1 MKSLKIIEQITI
13 RNEDS
18 LNKYLNDI
26 SKISLISLEREVELA
41 IQIKAGNKLALDT
54 LNNSLLLFTIAVD
67 NFNDLFEDKFI
78 SPRFRTSSSNI
89 YGSFI

>member
-13 RNEDS
+13 SNEDS

-41 IQIKAGNKLALDT
+41 IQIKAGVCHFL
-54 LNNSLLLFTIAVD
+54 I
-67 NFNDLFEDKFI
+67 
-78 SPRFRTSSSNI
+78 
-89 YGSFI
+89 